1 MILKDDKIG
10 SITKLYK
17 TLLYSIYLFIIR
29 IFRTFRPAG
38 CKTGCTGH
46 SGLQPVVYPAPKCK
60 RAFNVHFRDL
70 QRPSSETSH
79 ATGSTVFMYTLC
91 GTL

>member
-1 MILKDDKIG
+1 LTRIKAPAWTVDDVARLMEFVKKELFIYLFLPSVLEDDKIG

-38 CKTGCTGH
+38 CKTGCTGY
-46 SGLQPVVYPAPKCK
+46 SGLQPVV
-60 RAFNVHFRDL
+60 
-70 QRPSSETSH
+70 
-79 ATGSTVFMYTLC
+79 
-91 GTL
+91 